1 MSSPTTPDATPPK
14 GGPTVSDQR
23 EITHLCVQTGLLLM
37 QHSAESALVENVTR
51 RIGIAL
57 GARSVEVAIMANAIT
72 VTTLCEGKSMT
83 TVRRNEDR
91 GINMHMITEVQ
102 RALLD
107 VEAGTLDMGGY
118 RKRLFGLT
126 PIRYPRFV
134 QVLGIGLS
142 CACFGMLAGADFHS
156 SLLIFTASACAMW
169 VRLMI
174 ASLHFNPLVNF
185 FVAAF
190 VGTSIA
196 IQGILHQGALHLE
209 GLSPKVVM
217 ASSML
222 LFVPGFP
229 LINGVS
235 DMVKGYINTGLSRLM
250 WALLLA
256 AATCAG
262 IMLSMRIFNV
272 WGWL

>member
-1 MSSPTTPDATPPK
+1 MSFHNSPDAGRDKGSPTI
-14 GGPTVSDQR
+14 SDQR
-23 EITHLCVQTGLLLM
+23 EITHLCVQTGLYLM
-37 QHSAESALVENVTR
+37 QHGAESALVENVTR
-51 RIGIAL
+51 RIGIAF
-57 GARSVEVAIMANAIT
+57 GARSVEVAIMASAIT

-107 VEAGTLDMGGY
+107 VEAGVLDMAGY
-118 RKRLFGLT
+118 RKRLLSLT
-126 PIRYPRFV
+126 PIRYPRSV
-134 QVLGIGLS
+134 QVVGIGLS
-142 CACFGMLAGADFHS
+142 CACFGMLAGADLHS
-156 SLLIFTASACAMW
+156 SLLIFVASACAMW

-185 FVAAF
+185 FAAAF
-190 VGTSIA
+190 VGTSVA
-196 IQGILHQGALHLE
+196 IQGILHQTDLHLE
-209 GLSPKVVM
+209 GLAPKVVM

-235 DMVKGYINTGLSRLM
+235 DMVKGYINTGLARLM
-250 WALLLA
+250 LALLLA

-262 IMLSMRIFNV
+262 IMLSMRVFNV

>member
-1 MSSPTTPDATPPK
+1 MSSSKLPDSGPGHGPPS
-14 GGPTVSDQR
+14 VSDQR

-91 GINMHMITEVQ
+91 GINMHVITEVQ

-107 VEAGTLDMGGY
+107 VEAGGLNMAGY
-118 RKRLFGLT
+118 RKRIQEIV
-126 PIRYPRFV
+126 PIRYPRWI
-134 QVLGIGLS
+134 QVIGIGLS
-142 CACFGMLAGADFHS
+142 CACFGMLAGADAHS
-156 SLLIFTASACAMW
+156 CILIFLASACAMW
-169 VRLMI
+169 VRLQI

-196 IQGILHQGALHLE
+196 IQGILHQQQLHLE
-209 GLSPKVVM
+209 GISPKVVM

-235 DMVKGYINTGLSRLM
+235 DMVKGFINTGLSRLM